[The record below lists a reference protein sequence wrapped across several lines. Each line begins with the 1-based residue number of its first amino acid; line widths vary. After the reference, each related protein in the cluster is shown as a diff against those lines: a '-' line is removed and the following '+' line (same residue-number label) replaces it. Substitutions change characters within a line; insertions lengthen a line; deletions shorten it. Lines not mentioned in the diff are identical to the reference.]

1 MSSKTAA
8 ARKDERL
15 DAVFHAL
22 ADTTRRRIVDRLSR
36 GPSSVGELAAPF
48 SISLAAISKHLDV
61 LEEAGVV
68 GRARDGRFQR
78 CRLEP
83 HALDEVSSFVEH
95 YRSFWSDTLDGLAEY
110 LEGPRPP
117 VKPKDSRGKGRA
129 ARPASKGRP

>member
-8 ARKDERL
+8 ARQNERL

-22 ADTTRRRIVDRLSR
+22 ADTTRRRMVALLSR

-68 GRARDGRFQR
+68 GRQREGRFQR

-83 HALDEVSSFVEH
+83 QALDEASTFIDH
-95 YRSFWSDTLDGLAEY
+95 YRSFWVDTL
-110 LEGPRPP
+110 
-117 VKPKDSRGKGRA
+117 
-129 ARPASKGRP
+129 